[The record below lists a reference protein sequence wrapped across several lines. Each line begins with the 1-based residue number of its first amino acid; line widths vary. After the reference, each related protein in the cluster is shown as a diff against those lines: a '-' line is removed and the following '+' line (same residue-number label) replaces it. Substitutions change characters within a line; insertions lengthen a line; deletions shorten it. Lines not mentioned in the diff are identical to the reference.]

1 MSSLKNR
8 AASRL
13 AMLAAA
19 ALLAFAQPAA
29 AQESAADHPE
39 WAEVTK
45 TLPTRYAGTT
55 LTILMDPGS
64 AWTNYIEAS
73 KEFEEATGIT
83 LAPTELQFGDHQQKS
98 YLDALSKTG
107 SFDLNHIV
115 YMWKRNLAPALA
127 DVEELAEQVPDAP
140 PLHLDDYIP
149 EVLEIYGRVD
159 GKLIGL
165 PSLGDVTSFIWN
177 KDHYAEAGLDPEQG
191 PGSWE
196 ELYEVGKT
204 LQHAPDRYGHC
215 MPAGRSGQSS
225 NVWILLFHAF
235 GGQYFDADMK
245 PQFDSEAGIKAMQ
258 FMANELKEI
267 SPPGNTTWDFPE
279 MFTAFSTGQCS
290 TSFMWNG
297 GMGDLS
303 DPAKSQVAG
312 RFGIV
317 PTPSVSLLGGWTLTI
332 SEYSQNKE
340 AAYLYLSWF
349 TSPEIVKKM
358 AMTTGAPA
366 RPSVINDPEIQ
377 ERYPY
382 LATTVEAL
390 KTSIEFPPIKE
401 VDQIFA
407 WISIEANAA
416 VSGAKTAE
424 QAAHDLQNQVLDM
437 MTKQGYYE

>member
-8 AASRL
+8 GASRL

-29 AQESAADHPE
+29 AQEPAADHPE

-73 KEFEEATGIT
+73 KEFEDATGIT

-177 KDHYAEAGLDPEQG
+177 KDHYAEAGLDPEQDRARGKNSTRSARLFSMPG
-191 PGSWE
+191 P
-196 ELYEVGKT
+196 LRP
-204 LQHAPDRYGHC
+204 LH
-215 MPAGRSGQSS
+215 AGRTQRTEFERLDSALPRLRRSS
-225 NVWILLFHAF
+225 
-235 GGQYFDADMK
+235 
-245 PQFDSEAGIKAMQ
+245 
-258 FMANELKEI
+258 I
-267 SPPGNTTWDFPE
+267 S
-279 MFTAFSTGQCS
+279 
-290 TSFMWNG
+290 
-297 GMGDLS
+297 
-303 DPAKSQVAG
+303 
-312 RFGIV
+312 
-317 PTPSVSLLGGWTLTI
+317 TPI
-332 SEYSQNKE
+332 
-340 AAYLYLSWF
+340 
-349 TSPEIVKKM
+349 
-358 AMTTGAPA
+358 
-366 RPSVINDPEIQ
+366 
-377 ERYPY
+377 
-382 LATTVEAL
+382 
-390 KTSIEFPPIKE
+390 
-401 VDQIFA
+401 
-407 WISIEANAA
+407 
-416 VSGAKTAE
+416 
-424 QAAHDLQNQVLDM
+424 
-437 MTKQGYYE
+437 